1 MAKKPEKDSAAPPP
15 PPPKPPPASPP
26 AQGEKRRSDSVRGTN
41 AEGLTISEEFL
52 KDTGHIEQEVIEIAA
67 RDIERSTQHEMRLA
81 QEKSVK
87 RESFY
92 SDLIFTLTN
101 LRYDEAEARVLWVNL
116 LTHKLDMSDRLGRNV
131 GIRVAGLDYF
141 KNIIGA
147 LDEVKIVDASSYIE
161 TAQLAVTDGLT
172 GIFNHRYF
180 QDRLQRD
187 IARAKEEDSK
197 VSLLMIDIDYFKQ
210 YNDINGHI
218 AGDVALKEVAICLRR
233 NLKKGDM
240 VARYGGEEFA
250 VILVGLDREGAK
262 GVAERIRQVI
272 LDREFPNEKVLP
284 GGNLT
289 VSIGLAEYPMDGEE
303 RGALIQAADRALY
316 VAKHSGKN
324 RVCQPPR
331 DRRNQKRHPISAKVK
346 FQHSKGKEDGVEAK
360 AVDARTSDLSM
371 GGLCM
376 LTSENINQGELLYLV
391 LDGMPDTKP
400 ILGRVMWTDDQDETQ
415 RRLGIRFVNVSP
427 EDQEVL
433 RKLLG
438 E

>member
-250 VILVGLDREGAK
+250 VIP
-262 GVAERIRQVI
+262 
-272 LDREFPNEKVLP
+272 EF
-284 GGNLT
+284 
-289 VSIGLAEYPMDGEE
+289 
-303 RGALIQAADRALY
+303 
-316 VAKHSGKN
+316 
-324 RVCQPPR
+324 
-331 DRRNQKRHPISAKVK
+331 
-346 FQHSKGKEDGVEAK
+346 
-360 AVDARTSDLSM
+360 
-371 GGLCM
+371 
-376 LTSENINQGELLYLV
+376 LV
-391 LDGMPDTKP
+391 L
-400 ILGRVMWTDDQDETQ
+400 R
-415 RRLGIRFVNVSP
+415 
-427 EDQEVL
+427 
-433 RKLLG
+433 
-438 E
+438 